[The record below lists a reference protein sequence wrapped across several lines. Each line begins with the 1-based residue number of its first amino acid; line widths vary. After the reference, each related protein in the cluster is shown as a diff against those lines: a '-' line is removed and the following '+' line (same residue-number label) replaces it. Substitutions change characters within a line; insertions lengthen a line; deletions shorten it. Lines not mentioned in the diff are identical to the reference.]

1 MKSTMKEIIQND
13 TKENNRGFTLVELI
27 VVLVILA
34 ILAAI
39 LVPAL
44 LGYID
49 RAKASQDLLNAKN
62 LYTAA
67 QTVASEYYA
76 QGKTISSF
84 EDADFNRDVKEIADL
99 KNTDFTYGIIA
110 FGKDTSDPHER
121 YTVQM
126 VTYVNNK
133 DDMYYMRKGSA
144 WEHCMTGGAEE
155 VNIYHE
161 IDTYYWTRVIND
173 KIQFPGQNSIK
184 TVRLSMV
191 EENSK
196 PYLS

>member
-1 MKSTMKEIIQND
+1 MKRTMKEIIQND

-76 QGKTISSF
+76 QGKKVDEGNSF
-84 EDADFNRDVKEIADL
+84 
-99 KNTDFTYGIIA
+99 
-110 FGKDTSDPHER
+110 
-121 YTVQM
+121 
-126 VTYVNNK
+126 NK
-133 DDMYYMRKGSA
+133 DVLRLSGLKKEDFSWVVVGFKKDDHNLHAKHTVAAIVYYNAEGDVYYM
-144 WEHCMTGGAEE
+144 ETGDSWK
-155 VNIYHE
+155 
-161 IDTYYWTRVIND
+161 IDKDDHFVLSDVID
-173 KIQFPGQNSIK
+173 EKYDYVTIF
-184 TVRLSMV
+184 VRDL
-191 EENSK
+191 E
-196 PYLS
+196 